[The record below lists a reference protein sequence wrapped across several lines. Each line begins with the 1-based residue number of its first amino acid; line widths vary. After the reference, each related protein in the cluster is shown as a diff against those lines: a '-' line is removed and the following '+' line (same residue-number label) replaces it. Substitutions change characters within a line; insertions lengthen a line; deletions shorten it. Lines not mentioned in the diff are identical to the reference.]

1 MKEDLE
7 RLLERAV
14 DKSNVGTCF
23 TSDMTIDEVKNA
35 LKLAREKA
43 KKVKYEYEEVN
54 DE

>member
-7 RLLERAV
+7 SLLERAV

-23 TSDMTIDEVKNA
+23 TSDMTTEDVKKA

-54 DE
+54 GE